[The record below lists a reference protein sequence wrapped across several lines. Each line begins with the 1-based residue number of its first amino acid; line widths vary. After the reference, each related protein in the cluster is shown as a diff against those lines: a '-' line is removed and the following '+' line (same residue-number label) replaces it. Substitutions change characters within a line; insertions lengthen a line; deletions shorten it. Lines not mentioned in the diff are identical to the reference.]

1 MGPGEHKCHTRDL
14 SALIDIA
21 SVDYEEVG
29 IRGNERI
36 KVSHH
41 TVLPNESVGPVV
53 AGVKGASHH
62 LAQVVDAGGEGGM
75 ISRQSAEDCECAVR
89 LPKSGDAGC
98 AVSFADLPNHLAQ
111 VVNGV
116 GDIGTC
122 NSQVLK

>member
-1 MGPGEHKCHTRDL
+1 
-14 SALIDIA
+14 
-21 SVDYEEVG
+21 
-29 IRGNERI
+29 
-36 KVSHH
+36 
-41 TVLPNESVGPVV
+41 
-53 AGVKGASHH
+53 
-62 LAQVVDAGGEGGM
+62 GGEGGM

-122 NSQVLK
+122 NSQVLKREGSAVLPHYGVLRCDAGSRVAHRLAFIVDPECGPVWIGIDRRKRLGLAFFP